1 VNARDPDLIGAAA
14 IAVVAVATLAGGLT
28 TPDPGFGVV
37 PPGAF
42 PVVLGVLMLATAAWL
57 AFDTVRRAP
66 RAEVVEPLDRRPL
79 AATAVASAV
88 FLAAFIP
95 LGFVLSG
102 TAFLVAES
110 RVLGSR
116 APVRDVIASI
126 VFVLAMYWLFV
137 GFLTV
142 DLPNGPLPF

>member
-1 VNARDPDLIGAAA
+1 MSARDPDLIGAAA
-14 IAVVAVATLAGGLT
+14 IAVIAVATLAGGLT

-37 PPGAF
+37 PPAAF
-42 PVVLGVLMLATAAWL
+42 PVVLGLLMLATAAWL
-57 AFDTVRRAP
+57 AFDTLRHSRKAD
-66 RAEVVEPLDRRPL
+66 VEPLDRRPF
-79 AATAVASAV
+79 AATAIATAM

-102 TAFLVAES
+102 TAFLVTQS
-110 RVLGSR
+110 RILGSR

-126 VFVLAMYWLFV
+126 VFVLAVYWLFV

>member
-1 VNARDPDLIGAAA
+1 VSARDPDLIGAAA
-14 IAVVAVATLAGGLT
+14 IAVIAVATLAGGLA

-37 PPGAF
+37 PPAAF
-42 PVVLGVLMLATAAWL
+42 PVVLGLLMLATAAWL
-57 AFDTVRRAP
+57 AFDTLRRS
-66 RAEVVEPLDRRPL
+66 RKAEVEPLERRPF
-79 AATAVASAV
+79 AATAIAAAM

-102 TAFLVAES
+102 TAFLVAQS
-110 RVLGSR
+110 RILGSR
-116 APVRDVIASI
+116 ALVRDVIASV
-126 VFVLAMYWLFV
+126 VFVLGVYWLFV

>member
-1 VNARDPDLIGAAA
+1 VSARDPDLIGAAA
-14 IAVVAVATLAGGLT
+14 IAVIAVATLAGGLT

-37 PPGAF
+37 PPAAF
-42 PVVLGVLMLATAAWL
+42 PVVLGLLMLATAAWL
-57 AFDTVRRAP
+57 AFDTLRRS
-66 RAEVVEPLDRRPL
+66 RKAEVEPFDRRPF
-79 AATAVASAV
+79 AATAIAAAM

-102 TAFLVAES
+102 TAFLVAQS
-110 RVLGSR
+110 RILGSR
-116 APVRDVIASI
+116 ALVRDVIASI
-126 VFVLAMYWLFV
+126 VFVLAVYWLFV

>member
-1 VNARDPDLIGAAA
+1 VSARDPDLIGAAA

-37 PPGAF
+37 PPATF
-42 PVVLGVLMLATAAWL
+42 PIVLGVLMLVTAAWL
-57 AFDTVRRAP
+57 AFDTFRHARKSQ
-66 RAEVVEPLDRRPL
+66 VEALDRRPF
-79 AATAVASAV
+79 AATAIASAV

-95 LGFVLSG
+95 LGFVVSG
-102 TAFLVAES
+102 TAFLVAQS
-110 RVLGSR
+110 RILGSR
-116 APVRDVIASI
+116 SLVRDAIASI
-126 VFVLAMYWLFV
+126 LFVLAVYWLFV

>member
-1 VNARDPDLIGAAA
+1 VSARDPDLIGAAA

-37 PPGAF
+37 PPAAF
-42 PVVLGVLMLATAAWL
+42 PVALGVLMLAAAAWL
-57 AFDTVRRAP
+57 AFDTLRRT
-66 RAEVVEPLDRRPL
+66 RKAEAAEPLDRRPF
-79 AATAVASAV
+79 AATAIASAV

-95 LGFVLSG
+95 IGFVLSG
-102 TAFLVAES
+102 TAFLIAQS
-110 RVLGSR
+110 RILGSR
-116 APVRDVIASI
+116 ALVRDVIAAVI
-126 VFVLAMYWLFV
+126 FVLAVYWLFV

>member
-1 VNARDPDLIGAAA
+1 MSARDPDLIGAAA

-37 PPGAF
+37 PPAAF
-42 PVVLGVLMLATAAWL
+42 PVVLGVLMLASAAWL
-57 AFDTVRRAP
+57 TFDTLRRP
-66 RAEVVEPLDRRPL
+66 QRADVEPVDSRPF
-79 AATAVASAV
+79 AATAVAAAV
-88 FLAAFIP
+88 FFAAFIP

-102 TAFLVAES
+102 TAFLVAQA
-110 RVLGSR
+110 RILGSHSLR
-116 APVRDVIASI
+116 RDVIASI
-126 VFVLAMYWLFV
+126 IFVLAVYWLFV

>member
-1 VNARDPDLIGAAA
+1 VSARDPDLIGAAA
-14 IAVVAVATLAGGLT
+14 MAVVAVATLAGGLT

-37 PPGAF
+37 PPAAF

-57 AFDTVRRAP
+57 AFDTFRHARTSQLEA
-66 RAEVVEPLDRRPL
+66 LDHRPF
-79 AATAVASAV
+79 ASTAIASAL

-102 TAFLVAES
+102 TAFLVAQS
-110 RVLGSR
+110 RILGSR
-116 APVRDVIASI
+116 SLVRDTIASI
-126 VFVLAMYWLFV
+126 LFVLAVYWLFV

>member
-1 VNARDPDLIGAAA
+1 MSLRHPDAIGAAA

-37 PPGAF
+37 PPAAF
-42 PVVLGVLMLATAAWL
+42 PVVLGVLMLTTAVWL
-57 AFDTVRRAP
+57 AFDTFRQARTP
-66 RAEVVEPLDRRPL
+66 EVEPLSRQSF

-88 FLAAFIP
+88 FLTAFVP

-102 TAFLVAES
+102 TAFLIAQS
-110 RVLGSR
+110 RILGSR
-116 APVRDVIASI
+116 ALVRDAIASLI
-126 VFVLAMYWLFV
+126 FVLAVYWLFV